1 MDETTAADKPRFREA
16 MSRLG
21 AAVNIITTKGPE
33 GDAGFTASA
42 VCSVTDTP
50 PTLLVCV
57 NKNASQHDTILA
69 TGILCV
75 NVLAPEHE
83 ELSPIFASVGN
94 LPMEARFAM
103 AKWLRLDTGAPV
115 LESAAASLD
124 CKIDKVVEAGTHS
137 VLFCAVQAIH
147 LGTAC
152 AGLIYHGRAYHK
164 ISGNVG

>member
-1 MDETTAADKPRFREA
+1 MSEQYVADRQRFREA

-21 AAVNIITTKGPE
+21 AAVNIITTVGPD

-50 PTLLVCV
+50 PTVLVCIY
-57 NKNASQHDTILA
+57 KNASLHDTVLA
-69 TGILCV
+69 AGILCV
-75 NVLAPEHE
+75 NVLGHAHE

-94 LPMEARFAM
+94 VPMPQRFAM
-103 AKWLRLDTGAPV
+103 AKWLRMVTGAPA

-124 CKIDKVVEAGTHS
+124 CKIDQIVEVGTHS

-147 LGTAC
+147 LGAESS
-152 AGLIYHGRAYHK
+152 GLIYHGRAYHK
-164 ISGNVG
+164 IVQALS